1 MIGHADSKRRVP
13 VLSKGVPAIDNV
25 TAERRIIMKK
35 TMSFITALVVM
46 LVASPIFAAGTVDQK
61 TGNALY
67 NGITC
72 FDLRTDSAMPEATV
86 AVEPAEMPFN
96 GVTYFA
102 QRQPENP
109 IRNYAISGSAAGGQ
123 RPEEKPYN
131 GITVF

>member
-1 MIGHADSKRRVP
+1 
-13 VLSKGVPAIDNV
+13 
-25 TAERRIIMKK
+25 MKK
-35 TMSFITALVVM
+35 TMFFIIALVVAF
-46 LVASPIFAAGTVDQK
+46 VTSPVFAAGTADQK